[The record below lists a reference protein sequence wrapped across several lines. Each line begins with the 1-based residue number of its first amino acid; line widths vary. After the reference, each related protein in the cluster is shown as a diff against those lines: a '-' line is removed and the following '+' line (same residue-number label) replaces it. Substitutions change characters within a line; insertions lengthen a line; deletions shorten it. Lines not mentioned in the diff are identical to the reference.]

1 MGLTGIL
8 GSSLT
13 ASCGGGGGGGG
24 GGLEGL
30 DSTGGFL
37 GFAGVLAPIP
47 LTGPL
52 SCVPPPIFSFIVG
65 RALVGVDLLLG
76 MDIVCPFEA
85 GSLSLT
91 VFTTGVTGGGGG
103 GGGGMEGCALL
114 CDSTVLLIRAHSN
127 QNVSD
132 GESGG

>member
-13 ASCGGGGGGGG
+13 AGFGGGGGGG
-24 GGLEGL
+24 GGLEGV

-85 GSLSLT
+85 SSLSLT
-91 VFTTGVTGGGGG
+91 VFTTGVTGGG

>member
-13 ASCGGGGGGGG
+13 AGFGGGGGG
-24 GGLEGL
+24 GGLEGV

-85 GSLSLT
+85 SSLSLT
-91 VFTTGVTGGGGG
+91 VFTTGVTGGG

-132 GESGG
+132 GESGD